1 MANDRSVLSILSL
14 GVAAATLV
22 MVVMIL
28 IGEHGSEI
36 TPRDELSKKLAGEL
50 ADNNLYRASID
61 EYKKILDEPTTDDNT
76 RANINYLIGKTYF
89 EHLGDY
95 ENAAAYFIKAR
106 SLNPKANFYDEAGR
120 MLVNSLEKMGRMID
134 ARREL
139 DKEVN
144 LDSVYA
150 ANEGKTVVAKINDM
164 PVYMD
169 DIDEYVQM
177 LPPQMQENYSTRED
191 KIQAVKN
198 YIGEELVY
206 RAAVREGFDRN
217 PEVLKTSD
225 LLNRQVVVD
234 KFVSQKVLGDV
245 KIDQSDIR
253 NFYTANK
260 SKMFDDKP
268 FDEVSQQ
275 VIQAYQQVKAQEA
288 FKNYVSKLMQADNV
302 QIYENK
308 IK

>member
-1 MANDRSVLSILSL
+1 
-14 GVAAATLV
+14 
-22 MVVMIL
+22 
-28 IGEHGSEI
+28 
-36 TPRDELSKKLAGEL
+36 
-50 ADNNLYRASID
+50 
-61 EYKKILDEPTTDDNT
+61 
-76 RANINYLIGKTYF
+76 
-89 EHLGDY
+89 
-95 ENAAAYFIKAR
+95 
-106 SLNPKANFYDEAGR
+106 
-120 MLVNSLEKMGRMID
+120 MGRMID

-260 SKMFDDKP
+260 SMMFDDKP

>member
-1 MANDRSVLSILSL
+1 MASDKSVLSILSL

-28 IGEHGSEI
+28 LGEHGSQI

-50 ADNNLYRASID
+50 ADNNLYQASID
-61 EYKKILDEPTTDDNT
+61 EYEKILDEPTTDDNT

-106 SLNPKANFYDEAGR
+106 TLNPKANFYDEAGR
-120 MLVNSLEKMGRMID
+120 MLVNSLEKMGHMID

-139 DKEVN
+139 DRDVN
-144 LDSVYA
+144 IDSVYA
-150 ANEGKTVVAKINDM
+150 ANEGKTVVAKINDL

-169 DIDEYVQM
+169 DVDDYIQM
-177 LPPQMQENYSTRED
+177 LPPDMQKNFTSKQD

-217 PEVLKTSD
+217 PEVLKTTD

-234 KFVSQKVLGDV
+234 RFVSQKVLGNV
-245 KIDQSDIR
+245 KIDQGDIQ

-260 SKMFDDKP
+260 STMFNDKP
-268 FDEVSQQ
+268 FDEIRQQ
-275 VIQAYQQVKAQEA
+275 VVQAYQKVKSEEA
-288 FKNYVSKLMQADNV
+288 FKDYVAKLMKADNV